1 MLPLKSFT
9 VCAEIPPELA
19 GLRSLAANLRLHW
32 EPDAE
37 ALFRRL
43 DPESWRRHRGNAPG
57 FLDRLDPRRLREAAG
72 DGAYV
77 AAVNAAARELANH
90 LNEAPERGVAYFSM
104 EYGLTVSLPL
114 YAGGLGILSGDHV
127 KSASDRNLPLLAVG
141 LLYHQGYFRQSLS
154 EAGQQEES
162 YPESDLSQW
171 PIRPVMDPEQPENRL
186 VVSLQWPDRTVSIQ
200 AWRLDVGRV
209 PLFLLDARRP
219 ENFEADRRLTDRLY
233 GGDREYRLEQ
243 EILLGIGGVRL
254 LDRLGIRPPVL
265 HLNEGHSAFAPFERM
280 RILMEREG
288 LSRAEARQLVYRT
301 GIFTTHTPVPAGN
314 DVFDPGL
321 ITRYLAG
328 FAGRLGMRPEEFL
341 DLGRTRP
348 GDGHEG
354 FSMTVAALRHCARVN
369 AVSRLHGRVSRRMWN
384 VLWPGVPEDEV
395 PIAGLTNGVHLRTWM
410 SPEMDGL
417 LRAHLGEDWAARQTD
432 GDMWTRGVE
441 AMPAG
446 DLWKA
451 REAARARMV
460 EALRRRVAAVLIR
473 RGAPEHRV
481 EAARKILDPRRLTIG
496 LARRF
501 ATYKRGNLIL
511 QESARILRLL
521 KHETTPIQILFA
533 GKAHPLDGDGKQIIR
548 QIVRFLREHHVE
560 DRVVFVEDYDMEVA
574 RMLVGGVDVWLNTP
588 LRPLEAC
595 GTSGMKVA
603 ACGGLNL
610 SVLDGWWDEASDGR
624 NGWGL
629 GGRRM
634 QPDQGAQNA
643 REGRELLEILESDVV
658 PRFYGR
664 DEQGVPEGWVEMMR
678 ASLATIPGRFNTHRM
693 VDDYAAMY
701 GAAAKDHETL
711 TAGEFA
717 SLKKWTRWIDETLSA
732 FGGVKVVDVDFDSTR
747 PMVHGREVPVAV
759 TVDTNGLNPSELE
772 VRLMFR
778 TTGGESPGPFSS
790 LLLEADGDK
799 PGHAVP
805 YRAGFE
811 PPLPGDY
818 GYMVRITPRHE
829 LMSGPY
835 ELFMSAW
842 G

>member
-9 VCAEIPPELA
+9 VCADIPPELA
-19 GLRSLAANLRLHW
+19 GLRGLAANLRLHW
-32 EPDAE
+32 EPETE
-37 ALFRRL
+37 ALFQRL
-43 DPESWRRHRGNAPG
+43 DPESWRRHRGNAPA
-57 FLDRLDPRRLREAAG
+57 FLDRLDPARLGEAAADAG
-72 DGAYV
+72 YV
-77 AAVNAAARELANH
+77 AAVNAAARNLTAHLA
-90 LNEAPERGVAYFSM
+90 EAPEREVAYFSM

-162 YPESDLSQW
+162 YPESDLSRW
-171 PIRPVMDPEQPENRL
+171 PIHPVMDPDRPENRL
-186 VVSLQWPDRTVSIQ
+186 VVALEWPDRTVSVQ
-200 AWRLDVGRV
+200 AWRLEVGRV
-209 PLFLLDARRP
+209 PLYLLDARRP
-219 ENFEADRRLTDRLY
+219 ENMEADRRLTDRLY
-233 GGDREYRLEQ
+233 GGDREYRLQQ

-288 LSRAEARQLVYRT
+288 LSRAEAGQLVYRT

-328 FAGRLGMRPEEFL
+328 FTGQLGMRPEEFL

-354 FSMTVAALRHCARVN
+354 FSMTVAAMRHCARIN

-395 PIAGLTNGVHLRTWM
+395 PISGLTNGVHLRTWV
-410 SPEMDGL
+410 SPEMDAL
-417 LRAHLGEDWAARQTD
+417 LRSHLGDDWALRQTD
-432 GDMWTRGVE
+432 GDLWARGVA
-441 AMPAG
+441 AMSAG
-446 DLWKA
+446 ELWQA
-451 REAARARMV
+451 REAARGRMV
-460 EALRRRVAAVLIR
+460 EQLRRRIAAGLIR
-473 RGAPEHRV
+473 RGSPEHRV
-481 EAARKILDPRRLTIG
+481 EAARSMLDPRRLTIG

-511 QESARILRLL
+511 QEPARILRLL
-521 KHETTPIQILFA
+521 KHETTPVQILFA

-548 QIVRFLREHHVE
+548 QIVRFLREHNVE

-574 RMLVGGVDVWLNTP
+574 RLLVGGVDVWLNTP
-588 LRPLEAC
+588 MRPLEAC

-629 GGRRM
+629 GGRRT
-634 QPDQGAQNA
+634 QSDQGLQSA

-658 PRFYGR
+658 PRFYRR
-664 DEQGVPEGWVEMMR
+664 DENGVPGGWVEMMR
-678 ASLATIPGRFNTHRM
+678 ASLETIPHRFNTHRM
-693 VDDYAAMY
+693 VDDYSLMY
-701 GAAAKDHETL
+701 GAAAGDHESL
-711 TAGEFA
+711 AKGGFE
-717 SLKKWTRWIDETLSA
+717 SLKTWTRWRDRVRDA
-732 FGGVKVVDVDFDSTR
+732 FGGVKVVGVDFDSTR

-759 TVDTNGLNPSELE
+759 TVDTNGLAPSELD

-778 TTGGESPGPFSS
+778 TAGGEKPAPFSS
-790 LLLEADGDK
+790 LALEADSDK
-799 PGHAVP
+799 PGHAAL
-805 YRAGFE
+805 YRAGFA

-818 GYMVRITPRHE
+818 GYIVRVTPRHA

-835 ELFMSAW
+835 ELFVSAW